1 MPGTAQLSRGAVTV
15 KVRGGLHACR
25 PRGRQTPVANLRL
38 WLPQAAPPPPPTGF
52 QGGDAHGWPVP
63 VALMKAAAPRLP
75 DVAPAQRHRHI
86 EDGLATSGV
95 T

>member
-1 MPGTAQLSRGAVTV
+1 MPGTAQLSQRAVTV

-52 QGGDAHGWPVP
+52 QGGDGHGWPVP
-63 VALMKAAAPRLP
+63 VPLMKAAAPTAS
-75 DVAPAQRHRHI
+75 DVAPAQGIGHI
-86 EDGLATSGV
+86 EDGLAASGV